1 MYSIFLSALTLMSS
15 PPMNAEL
22 CEDIREVL
30 QEATELTDL
39 DPAVADR
46 VYNNCLNEYSWENLA
61 LV

>member
-30 QEATELTDL
+30 VEATELTDL
-39 DPAVADR
+39 DPAVAER
-46 VYNNCLNEYSWENLA
+46 VYNNCLNEYS
-61 LV
+61 